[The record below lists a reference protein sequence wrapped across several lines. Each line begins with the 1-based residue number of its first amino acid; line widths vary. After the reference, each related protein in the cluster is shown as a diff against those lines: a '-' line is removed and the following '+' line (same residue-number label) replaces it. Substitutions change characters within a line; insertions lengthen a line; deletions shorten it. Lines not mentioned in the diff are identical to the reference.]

1 MESNVTTNS
10 HDQYSTKFFGHP
22 RGLATLFF
30 TETWERF
37 SFYGMRGIL
46 VLYMI
51 AAATGFN
58 KGMHL
63 STEMATA
70 IYGLY
75 MMSVYLFSLPGGWV
89 ADRILGLRKSVWY
102 GGILIACGHFS
113 MAIPT
118 TQSFFLG
125 LVLIVLGTG
134 LLKPNVSSM
143 VGGLYANDSGARR
156 DAGFSIFYMGINL
169 GAMIAPLV
177 CGYLGENVN
186 WHYGFGAAGVGM
198 VIGLIQYKSTDK
210 YLGEIGLEPEKHPDP
225 EIQAKRM
232 KKSKRA
238 FYIAIGFIIVIVLS
252 ALFGILPI
260 NPILVSDWSIATLLV
275 VFLLYF
281 IYLLIFSDL
290 DKKEKKKVGAII
302 ILCLFSV
309 IFWFGAEQ
317 AGSSLNIFADMY
329 THRTFLGWVMPASWL
344 QSVNPAFIIIFA
356 PIFGWLW
363 VWLNKRNMEP
373 SSPVK
378 FAMGLILLGAGFL
391 IMVFAATVALA
402 HQKASVIFLV
412 TYYLLE
418 TFGELSLS
426 PVGLSTVTKLAPKR
440 LVGQMMGIW
449 FLATGLAEIL
459 AGRFAGQFNQQD
471 VHLMP
476 HLFFIVVVI
485 GAGSGILLLLISK
498 PVRKLMQ
505 DVH

>member
-1 MESNVTTNS
+1 METNVTGS
-10 HDQYSTKFFGHP
+10 HEQYSNKFFGHP

-30 TETWERF
+30 TEMWERF

-51 AAATGFN
+51 AAMTGFN
-58 KGMHL
+58 KGMGM
-63 STEMATA
+63 SSEKATA

-89 ADRILGLRKSVWY
+89 ADKILGLRKSVWY

-118 TQSFFLG
+118 NQTFFLG

-198 VIGLIQYKSTDK
+198 LIGLIQYKVTDK
-210 YLGEIGLEPEKHPDP
+210 YLGDIGLEVEKDP
-225 EIQAKRM
+225 HVKDHDAKL
-232 KKSKRA
+232 KKNKRTL
-238 FYIAIGFIIVIVLS
+238 YIVVGIIAVIVFA
-252 ALFGILPI
+252 ALVGILPI
-260 NPILVSDWSIATLLV
+260 NPVLVGNWSIAILLFVFLFYFTYLLV
-275 VFLLYF
+275 
-281 IYLLIFSDL
+281 FSDL
-290 DKKEKKKVGAII
+290 DPKEKKKVGAII
-302 ILCLFSV
+302 ILSIFSV

-317 AGSSLNIFADMY
+317 AGSSLNIFADVY
-329 THRTFLGWVMPASWL
+329 THRTFFGWLMPASWL

-363 VWLNKRNMEP
+363 VWLNKRNLEP

-378 FAMGLILLGAGFL
+378 FAMGLILLGAGFFV
-391 IMVFAATVALA
+391 MVIAAEVAMA
-402 HQKASVIFLV
+402 HMKASVVFLV

-449 FLATGLAEIL
+449 FLSTGLAEIL
-459 AGRFAGQFNQQD
+459 AGRFAGNFNQHD
-471 VHLMP
+471 VHMMP
-476 HLFFIVVVI
+476 HLFTIVVVI

>member
-1 MESNVTTNS
+1 MEGNQVTNS
-10 HDQYSTKFFGHP
+10 HDQYSHSFFGHP

-30 TETWERF
+30 TEMWERF

-63 STEMATA
+63 STETATA

-75 MMSVYLFSLPGGWV
+75 MMCVYLFSLPGGWV
-89 ADRILGLRKSVWY
+89 ADKILGLRKSVWY

-118 TQSFFLG
+118 TQTFFLG

-143 VGGLYANDSGARR
+143 VGGLYAKDSGARR

-186 WHYGFGAAGVGM
+186 WHYGFGAAGIGM
-198 VIGLIQYKSTDK
+198 VIGLVQYRLTGK
-210 YLGEIGLEPEKHPDP
+210 YLGDIGLEIEKHPDAAVQ
-225 EIQAKRM
+225 ETRLKKNKRTL
-232 KKSKRA
+232 
-238 FYIAIGFIIVIVLS
+238 YIVVGNIVVIVLS
-252 ALFGILPI
+252 ALVGILPI
-260 NPILVSDWSIATLLV
+260 NPIVVSDWSIAILLF
-275 VFLLYF
+275 VFLIYF

-290 DKKEKKKVGAII
+290 EVKEKKKVGAII

-317 AGSSLNIFADMY
+317 AGSSLNIFADVY
-329 THRTFLGWVMPASWL
+329 THRTFLGWRMPASWL

-363 VWLNKRNMEP
+363 VWLNKRNLEP

-378 FAMGLILLGAGFL
+378 FSMGLLLLGAGFL
-391 IMVFAATVALA
+391 VMVFAAEVAMA
-402 HQKASVIFLV
+402 HAKASVVFLV

-440 LVGQMMGIW
+440 LVGQMMGVW

-459 AGRFAGQFNQQD
+459 AGRFAGQFNQHD

-476 HLFFIVVVI
+476 HLFMIVVVI
-485 GAGSGILLLLISK
+485 GAGSGILLLIISK

>member
-1 MESNVTTNS
+1 MEGKLSANS
-10 HDQYSTKFFGHP
+10 HDQYRNSFFGHP

-30 TETWERF
+30 TEMWERF

-58 KGMHL
+58 RGMHL
-63 STEMATA
+63 STETATA

-89 ADRILGLRKSVWY
+89 ADKILGLRKSVWY

-118 TQSFFLG
+118 NETFFLG
-125 LVLIVLGTG
+125 LVFIVLGTG

-169 GAMIAPLV
+169 GAMIAPLI

-198 VIGLIQYKSTDK
+198 VIGLVQYRLTGK
-210 YLGEIGLEPEKHPDP
+210 YLGEIGLETEKHPDAA
-225 EIQAKRM
+225 IQEMKLKKNKRTL
-232 KKSKRA
+232 
-238 FYIAIGFIIVIVLS
+238 YIVVGIIVVIVLS
-252 ALFGILPI
+252 ALVGILPI
-260 NPILVSDWSIATLLV
+260 NPIIVSDWSIAILLF
-275 VFLLYF
+275 VFLFYF

-290 DKKEKKKVGAII
+290 EAKEKKKVGAII

-317 AGSSLNIFADMY
+317 AGSSLNIFADVY
-329 THRTFLGWVMPASWL
+329 THRTFFGWQMPASWL

-363 VWLNKRNMEP
+363 VWLNKRNLEP

-391 IMVFAATVALA
+391 VMVFAAEVAMA
-402 HQKASVIFLV
+402 HMKASVVFLV

-440 LVGQMMGIW
+440 LVGQMMGVW

-459 AGRFAGQFNQQD
+459 AGRFAGQFNQND

-476 HLFFIVVVI
+476 HLFMIVVVI
-485 GAGSGILLLLISK
+485 GAGSGILLLIISK